1 MKNTLFEI
9 HIDSKKF
16 KSQTGFAR
24 ISHKS
29 EFLSEKEVLFN
40 PLSKFKVL
48 EVVKRQ
54 RGEEEIYYVKLSYDE
69 LGNMIGKNP
78 KKINREEKIL
88 RSLSRMLNQ
97 LKKKICCFGDALV
110 TETDMLKGG

>member
-1 MKNTLFEI
+1 MVSKEEIEIFSESVGGVIQNLGFLSTSEDLKVASDFMKNTLFEI

-54 RGEEEIYYVKLSYDE
+54 RG
-69 LGNMIGKNP
+69 
-78 KKINREEKIL
+78 
-88 RSLSRMLNQ
+88 
-97 LKKKICCFGDALV
+97 
-110 TETDMLKGG
+110 